1 MSVLI
6 TSDLHFSSTPR
17 DSYRFRIFD
26 ELGTLVK
33 SRNILHLY
41 VLGDLTES
49 KDNHSAELV
58 NRIVDGFVRLSNKVP
73 ITIIRGN
80 HDGIDPESSF
90 FRFLRHFE
98 SISWVNSP
106 TPAQFSSL
114 DLKEELN
121 CLFLPHS
128 SNYVEDWKKF
138 DLKSYDLI
146 LAHNT
151 FRGAKLESG
160 FEPKGAIPTSI
171 FHPDTIVISGDIHT
185 PQSVGPVR
193 YVGAPYTIDFGD
205 EYDPRVLVINDD
217 FKIESVGVTLPQ
229 KILIRV
235 VGIKDLYKLP
245 SYAVMPGDVLKIE
258 FDPETHKNM
267 PRLEIIDKA
276 REWGESRGCW
286 VYTVTTAPRKGK
298 KKLDSVTDPLARSPK
313 SDEKVFTEYAERNE
327 LSDYVVRTGRM
338 LMKKAPV

>member
-26 ELGTLVK
+26 ELGVMVR
-33 SRNILHLY
+33 SRSILHLY
-41 VLGDLTES
+41 VLGDLTEE
-49 KDNHSAELV
+49 KDNHNAELV
-58 NRIVDGFVRLSNKVP
+58 NKIVDGFVRLSNKVP

-80 HDGIDPESSF
+80 HDGLDQENPF
-90 FRFLRHFE
+90 FRFLRYFE

-106 TPAQFSSL
+106 TPAEFMSFDDGS
-114 DLKEELN
+114 ELN

-128 SNYVEDWKKF
+128 SNYIEDWKKF

-151 FRGAKLESG
+151 FKGAKLESG
-160 FEPKGAIPTSI
+160 FEPKGSIPISI

-185 PQSVGPVR
+185 PQTVGPVR

-205 EYDPRVLVINDD
+205 EYEPRVLVIKDD
-217 FKIESVGVTLPQ
+217 LRIESVGITLPQ

-235 VGIKDLYKLP
+235 PSLEALYNLP
-245 SYAVMPGDVLKIE
+245 DYAVMPGDVLKIE
-258 FDPETHKNM
+258 FDPKDHQNM
-267 PRLEIIDKA
+267 PRMELIDQA
-276 REWGESRGCW
+276 RKWGEERECW
-286 VYTVTTAPRKGK
+286 VYTVATVPRKTKRRSGEAI
-298 KKLDSVTDPLARSPK
+298 DPFTRSPK

-327 LSDYVVRTGRM
+327 LEDRIVRTGRM
-338 LMKKAPV
+338 LMKKASA